1 MAKNKQPDL
10 NLTLN
15 EAPAPAPAAKAPAKG
30 VKANKTGKS
39 KVASDRP
46 NIWLRI
52 AKKCR
57 ELVSELK
64 KVEWPP
70 FRSTKK
76 TTGVWQNTGTVV
88 VVVLVFMVLITAFD
102 SGLSALFKLL
112 VGINK

>member
-15 EAPAPAPAAKAPAKG
+15 EAPAPAAQASAKEVKTTKTAKG
-30 VKANKTGKS
+30 KAASSGK
-39 KVASDRP
+39 P
-46 NIWLRI
+46 NIWLRFV
-52 AKKCR
+52 KKCR
-57 ELVSELK
+57 ELISELK

-112 VGINK
+112 VGIQ